1 MVLVNPL
8 LHIEASNRSGLNFV
22 CKYCGYSLNA
32 DYNASKNI
40 AYKVLSGKSPDWIGL
55 PNKLALKTGFISV

>member
-8 LHIEASNRSGLNFV
+8 LHIEASNRNGLNFV
-22 CKYCGYSLNA
+22 CKHCNYSLNA